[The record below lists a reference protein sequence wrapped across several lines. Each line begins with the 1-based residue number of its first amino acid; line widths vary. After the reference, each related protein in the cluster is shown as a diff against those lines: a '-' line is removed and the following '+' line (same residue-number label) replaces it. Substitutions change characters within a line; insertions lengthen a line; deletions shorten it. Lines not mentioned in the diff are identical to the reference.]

1 MSIFALA
8 RGFVRLTQQRRGMH
22 RGENSRCKFRRQY
35 FAAFTRDAKTGTEN
49 RLRCRRAH
57 GDHEFW
63 LNNSQLRFQ
72 PRPAGRDLARIWFLM
87 NPAFPAR
94 LPLKMLH
101 CIRHINPRSINSSF
115 LERLVHNFPSR
126 TNERSSSDVLMISR
140 LFANKHHR
148 CALRAFPENCLRGAL
163 VKVTRLAI
171 FRCLAHSRPT
181 RRVWWPCRPRELFIH
196 WRFTIRNRNSRAI
209 RVQYFQCR
217 LSKLIDSFCALFAK
231 EMSMRWR
238 NCSLIRI
245 SCASH

>member
-1 MSIFALA
+1 MSIFALS

-22 RGENSRCKFRRQY
+22 RGENSRCKFRRRY
-35 FAAFTRDAKTGTEN
+35 FPAFTRDAKTGTEN

-101 CIRHINPRSINSSF
+101 RIRHINPRSINSSF

-126 TNERSSSDVLMISR
+126 TNERFARDIFVIAR
-140 LFANKHHR
+140 LFANQHHR
-148 CALRAFPENCLRGAL
+148 CVLRP
-163 VKVTRLAI
+163 
-171 FRCLAHSRPT
+171 
-181 RRVWWPCRPRELFIH
+181 
-196 WRFTIRNRNSRAI
+196 
-209 RVQYFQCR
+209 
-217 LSKLIDSFCALFAK
+217 FAK
-231 EMSMRWR
+231 NSLGRSLVQMT
-238 NCSLIRI
+238 CSAV
-245 SCASH
+245 SCCFAHGGQT